1 MATVGEQL
9 LAPESG
15 WKRIDDSD
23 VKIKYGTG
31 FPSSTSDS
39 AYNKTFHQCQSAT
52 MSTDGEVTFAFTG
65 TKFRII
71 GTTYKDYSNDVQV
84 TVDGVVHGSM
94 DCTNSGTTGLW
105 QILMYEVTGLD
116 NKDHVIKLKMIN
128 KTTFGYLVDAI
139 DIDEDGVLL
148 NPPASI
154 GEQLLQP
161 DIGWQRFDDTD
172 SKILKEPTSTGAYSG
187 QIVDASCYNGS
198 TYQMMKGTIKIYAYT
213 DKFRIIGFR
222 STTAM
227 YNSTIKVTVD
237 GVEKGTFI
245 NMGSSIIYQC
255 LLFET
260 DMTLENHEIIIEN
273 TGDGYLNFDCI
284 DISNT
289 GYLLSEAEYKQTN
302 KFPVL
307 IGDNTITSETNVAH
321 YASTLVN
328 GEKQLLVSSV
338 LESIYVTDGAG
349 GYTQVGWSM
358 NKVNAELSTRDTKI
372 QALEQAVDEIK
383 ASITKNTI

>member
-9 LAPESG
+9 LIPE
-15 WKRIDDSD
+15 
-23 VKIKYGTG
+23 
-31 FPSSTSDS
+31 
-39 AYNKTFHQCQSAT
+39 N
-52 MSTDGEVTFAFTG
+52 
-65 TKFRII
+65 
-71 GTTYKDYSNDVQV
+71 
-84 TVDGVVHGSM
+84 
-94 DCTNSGTTGLW
+94 
-105 QILMYEVTGLD
+105 
-116 NKDHVIKLKMIN
+116 
-128 KTTFGYLVDAI
+128 
-139 DIDEDGVLL
+139 
-148 NPPASI
+148 
-154 GEQLLQP
+154 
-161 DIGWQRFDDTD
+161 GWQRFDDTD
-172 SKILKEPTSTGAYSG
+172 SKILKEPTSTGVYSG

-237 GVEKGTFI
+237 GIEKGTFA

-284 DISNT
+284 DISDT
-289 GYLLSEAEYKQTN
+289 GYLLSEAEYKQKS

-307 IGDNTITSETNVAH
+307 IGDNTITSETNIAN

-328 GEKQLLVSSV
+328 GEKKLLVSSV

-358 NKVNAELSTRDTKI
+358 NKVNAELSTRDAKI
-372 QALEQAVDEIK
+372 RELEQAVNDIK
-383 ASITKNTI
+383 ASIIKNTI